1 MAGAWI
7 AGTRGPGDGE
17 REHEPEPPDVPGHVV
32 ESVVGIGSSAVVW
45 SGRDAAGRAVAVKVP
60 RRSPAPGT
68 GAAGGSASTWSA
80 AEQQVLMAVRH
91 DHLVPLRSVV
101 PLADGRVALVFDLVR
116 GVQLHGLVR
125 ARGHLR
131 PGEVVTV
138 VTPVCEAVAAVHA
151 AGGLHADLSPGNVV
165 VTPDGRPVL
174 LDLGSA
180 RLAGQ
185 AEGEAVGTPGF
196 VAPEVRL
203 GSDPSEASDV
213 YALGAL
219 AWFCV
224 TGNGAPDTLQR
235 LDPQTV
241 ASHVG
246 PELGP
251 LVAACLDPDPDLR
264 PSAAELARWCWEDVP
279 AEPVEVVLGDDGAA
293 ALTHRLRA
301 QARAE
306 PPPPRRAA
314 RRRRRWLAPLVAV
327 LVLAG
332 LGWAAVA
339 WSLARPAVAPWP
351 GAARSVAG
359 TPGVAPAASS
369 GGRSAAQPTPGS
381 PVPRA
386 SPAPSPSRSPSGS
399 PSRSPSASPEA
410 LLGSASAP
418 ARRPEDLLQA
428 LSDRRA
434 VVLVSRDPTGLAAV
448 DAPGSPS
455 EAADRALVSELVRSG
470 LRWRQLRLQVAEA
483 TYVGGSSTRAV
494 LRARVDWTAY
504 VVVESDG
511 SARTRPADAGERLDF
526 TVVRGGQGWRLRSV
540 SAPPAT

>member
-1 MAGAWI
+1 M
-7 AGTRGPGDGE
+7 
-17 REHEPEPPDVPGHVV
+17 PGHVV
-32 ESVVGIGSSAVVW
+32 EGVVGIGSSAVVW
-45 SGRDAAGRAVAVKVP
+45 SGRDAAGRPVALKVS
-60 RRSPAPGT
+60 RRAPDPGT
-68 GAAGGSASTWSA
+68 GGAGDPTPSCSA
-80 AEQQVLMAVRH
+80 AEQHVLMAVRH

-116 GVQLHGLVR
+116 GVQLHALVR

-151 AGGLHADLSPGNVV
+151 AGGLHADLSPGNVL

-185 AEGEAVGTPGF
+185 PEGEVVGTPGF
-196 VAPEVRL
+196 VAPELRL
-203 GSDPSEASDV
+203 GGEPSEASDV

-301 QARAE
+301 QARAD
-306 PPPPRRAA
+306 PPSPRRVA
-314 RRRRRWLAPLVAV
+314 RRRRRWLAPLVAA

-332 LGWAAVA
+332 LAWAAVA
-339 WSLARPAVAPWP
+339 REPGGSAVAP
-351 GAARSVAG
+351 
-359 TPGVAPAASS
+359 TPGVASSVTATPGLVSVGSSVGSS
-369 GGRSAAQPTPGS
+369 GGRSAAPPARGS

-386 SPAPSPSRSPSGS
+386 SPSPVASPVAS
-399 PSRSPSASPEA
+399 PVGSPEA
-410 LLGSASAP
+410 LLRAVSAP
-418 ARRPEDLLQA
+418 ARSPEDLLQV

-434 VVLVSRDPTGLAAV
+434 TALASRDPAGLAAV
-448 DAPGSPS
+448 DATGSPS

-470 LRWRQLRLQVAEA
+470 LRWQRLRLQVAEA

-504 VVVESDG
+504 VVLGSDG
-511 SARTRPADAGERLDF
+511 SVTTRPADAGERLDF
-526 TVVRGGQGWRLRSV
+526 TVVRGAQGWRLRSV